1 MDIISKTMKY
11 GSLFKGTRIQWK
23 VRPFFFFFVA
33 QLGVVVKRC

>member
-23 VRPFFFFFVA
+23 VRPFFFFFRGSV
-33 QLGVVVKRC
+33 GGGG